1 MAVNMSGFGSRRP
14 TAEYISDEERDSL
27 LSTLASKG
35 MNFIGDLGWG
45 LDTPGAFVRSG
56 IHGLS
61 TGEWKNPLSDERVS
75 GREMLK
81 GLGLDTGNGWIDAP
95 AGFVA
100 EAALDPLALLTGPA
114 NALGLAGR
122 ATKATGLLD
131 DAARVAS
138 KTLSGEASTALQAG
152 LKYDVPSFAQNTLK
166 GMGAQGDDLTE
177 AAAKYAEHYG
187 RPLVGRREAYRTSTI
202 DDILPADP
210 LARLDAEKRLTDYL
224 SAQSPGTTLDSI
236 RGEKLGKQFGLALPF
251 AKENFA
257 AFDLPGGAQ
266 FGDAM
271 DRVADATRWGAAGRK
286 FYALTDK
293 SVSGQGTA
301 LEQAIASKINHSGD
315 VGEAKAG
322 REWVDRIGYDA
333 VRSPTDLHTVEM
345 GERMARLME
354 QPKSGPLEIAS
365 NEDLLSM
372 SNVPA
377 LKNTVDQ
384 WDEMRQEILRD
395 GKRLGVPSAELEHPY
410 GLGYMPYKENI
421 PGFNA
426 TSKRK
431 VFDPETGDM
440 LHRAEYNKLP
450 GGVSQLQELSSNPMI
465 AGKNRTL
472 ASNYVQLDAPKASD
486 EDVARYIFNAINDPL
501 DERLGMHGGTGT
513 PFTSMP
519 QYSMDNAMGLGRML
533 NKLDEAKPLFGMHP
547 LESTLQY
554 TQGRG
559 RSHGITD
566 SLLDTVAGHTV
577 DGAYTAIPGGGH
589 ISIGEALRT
598 RLGLQDGAIDEVARR
613 YAAMTGKTV
622 DPSKL
627 AIKEDLVD
635 SLSRMADA
643 YQSPKAQGTIAN
655 GLKLYNQF
663 FKAKALL
670 WPAAKVRD
678 FYSSAIG
685 NIIEAGPESATMLP
699 TAASLLNGDY
709 AGIADAVNQIPRY
722 RNMPA
727 GTDKIKELLL
737 DAGEAR
743 VLSGMGTA
751 GTDLGD
757 RTADAVKTMM
767 PGSSPVS
774 LSESFSPLFRDA
786 SAKASDWHPLN
797 LRGMP
802 DGKGG
807 NLLDTTNPLFKV
819 GENIGDY
826 SDSVIR
832 LSGWLSLLKQGVDPV
847 EASRRMR
854 RQHIDYQSLTPFEKS
869 IRDKWVPFYT
879 FESRA
884 AARTIGDLV
893 DRPGGRTAQSLRFIN
908 RLQDGNKDE
917 YLPERLRSQPSIP
930 IPEIVGDATEA
941 LGLGNLAK
949 TPNGEQRYL
958 SNIEWPSFPSLSK
971 PVIKRDAEGWVDP
984 YQSLLGTLQN
994 YASSTAPIP
1003 KGVAELVFDR
1013 DLYQKR
1019 PLGDVTTPAD
1029 MIAQTLTGREDS
1041 KAPEAVNALLRVAP
1055 FFSRELTFAKG
1066 LMDDKQGTLPERA
1079 LATGVRAATGLT
1091 VTAATEDEKRY
1102 DAQKQGDFLLRR
1114 YSKSFRKPVIPE
1126 DVLLTLPPAL
1136 QQAYQLNRRLDKD
1149 RADAKKRAQKLG
1161 LVD

>member
-1 MAVNMSGFGSRRP
+1 MALDMSIYDDAPRRRR
-14 TAEYISDEERDSL
+14 TAGYISDQERDSL
-27 LSTLASKG
+27 LSSLASRG

-75 GREMLK
+75 GREMLA
-81 GLGLDTGNGWIDAP
+81 GMGLDTGNGWIDAP

-114 NALGLAGR
+114 NALTKAGR
-122 ATKATGLLD
+122 AAKAAGLLD

-138 KTLSGEASTALQAG
+138 KGLSDDAGRALKAG
-152 LKYDVPSFAQNTLK
+152 LNYDVPSFAQKTLR
-166 GMGAQGDDLTE
+166 GMGSQGDDLTE
-177 AAAKYAEHYG
+177 SAAKYAEHYG
-187 RPLVGRREAYRTSTI
+187 RPLVGRRDAYRNTAL
-202 DDILPADP
+202 DDLLPADP
-210 LARLDAEKRLTDYL
+210 VARLDAEKRITDYL
-224 SAQSPGTTLDSI
+224 SAQHPGTSI
-236 RGEKLGKQFGLALPF
+236 DDLRGEKLGGNFGLALPF

-257 AFDLPGGAQ
+257 SFDLPGGGA
-266 FGDAM
+266 FGDVM
-271 DRVADATRWGAAGRK
+271 DRVGDAARWGAVGRK

-293 SVSGQGTA
+293 SVSGQGDS
-301 LEQAIASKINHSGD
+301 LQQAIASKVNHYGD

-333 VRSPTDLHTVEM
+333 TRPGAGLDTVEM

-354 QPKSGPLEIAS
+354 QPKNGPLQIATPGDELAMAI
-365 NEDLLSM
+365 N
-372 SNVPA
+372 PA
-377 LKNTVDQ
+377 MRNTVDQ
-384 WDEMRQEILRD
+384 WDAMRSEILDR
-395 GKRLGVPSAELEHPY
+395 GKELGVPSAELEHPY
-410 GLGYMPYKENI
+410 GLGYVPYKENI
-421 PGFNA
+421 PGFANGR
-426 TSKRK
+426 KRK

-440 LHRAEYNKLP
+440 LHRSDFNKLP
-450 GGVSQLQELSSNPMI
+450 GGRAQIQELSSNPML

-472 ASNYVQLDAPKASD
+472 ASNYVQLDAPRASD
-486 EDVARYIFNAINDPL
+486 DDVARYIYNTVNDSIGKN
-501 DERLGMHGGTGT
+501 DTLGG
-513 PFTSMP
+513 PFTGMP
-519 QYSMDNAMGLGRML
+519 EYSMDNALGLGRML

-559 RSHGITD
+559 RSHGMTD
-566 SLLDTVAGHTV
+566 ALLDTVAGHTV

-589 ISIGEALRT
+589 ISIADALRN
-598 RLGLQDGAIDEVARR
+598 RLGLEDGAIDQVVNR
-613 YAAMTGKTV
+613 YAALTGKTL
-622 DPSKL
+622 DPKNLSIPEK
-627 AIKEDLVD
+627 LVD
-635 SLSRMADA
+635 ELGRMADSYA
-643 YQSPKAQGTIAN
+643 TPKAAGTMSTAM
-655 GLKLYNQF
+655 KLYNQF

-685 NIIEAGPESATMLP
+685 NVIEAGPESATMLP
-699 TAASLLNGDY
+699 TAAALLNGDY
-709 AGIADAVNQIPRY
+709 QGIADAVNQIPRY
-722 RNMPA
+722 RNLPA
-727 GTDKIKELLL
+727 GVDKIKELML
-737 DAGEAR
+737 DAGEAK

-751 GTDLGD
+751 GADLGD
-757 RTADAVKTMM
+757 RTADAVKTLM
-767 PGSSPVS
+767 PGASPIS
-774 LSESFSPLFRDA
+774 LGQSFSPLFRDA
-786 SAKASDWHPLN
+786 SASASDWNPFN

-807 NLLDTTNPLFKV
+807 SKLDTTNPLFKV
-819 GENIGDY
+819 GENVGDY
-826 SDSVIR
+826 TDSVIR
-832 LSGWLSLLKQGVDPV
+832 LSGWLALLKQGIDPV
-847 EASRRMR
+847 EASRRIR

-869 IRDKWVPFYT
+869 IRDHYVPFYT

-884 AARTIGDLV
+884 GARTISDLV

-941 LGLGNLAK
+941 LGLGNLAR
-949 TPNGEQRYL
+949 TPEGDRRYL
-958 SNIEWPSFPSLSK
+958 SNIEVPGFPSLSK
-971 PVIKRDAEGWVDP
+971 PVIKRDAEGWIDP
-984 YQSLLGTLQN
+984 YQSLLGTAQN
-994 YASSTAPIP
+994 YVSSTAPIP
-1003 KGVAELVFDR
+1003 KGVAELIFDR

-1029 MIAQTLTGREDS
+1029 MIAQKLTGKEES
-1041 KAPEAVNALLRVAP
+1041 KAPEVVNALLRVAP

-1066 LMDDKQGTLPERA
+1066 LMDDKQGTIPERA

-1091 VTAATEDEKRY
+1091 VTAATQPEERY
-1102 DAQKQGDFLLRR
+1102 DAKKQIDFLLRR
-1114 YSKSFRKPVIPE
+1114 YSRSFRSPVIPE
-1126 DVLLTLPPAL
+1126 DVLMTLPPAL

-1149 RADAKKRAQKLG
+1149 RADAAKRAKRLG